1 MILDNLNAVLERVE
15 AAARRAGRDP
25 QEVEL
30 VAITKK
36 ASDEDVRTLLS
47 SGKVRWLGEN
57 RVQDAKKR
65 REALGADAAKARW
78 RFVGHLQTNKVNQA
92 LGLFDT
98 IDSLDSLKLAAALDK
113 RLATAGK
120 ELPVLVQVK
129 LTDRDTQSGVSPEGL
144 KDFLD
149 RLSAFPRLK
158 PSGVMAIAPMQG
170 PLEAVRPYF
179 RRLREAVRGAFAE
192 RLPNGER
199 PRISSGM
206 SRDFEI
212 AIEEGADLVR
222 IGTALFASSENDLS
236 QTSTTT

>member
-25 QEVEL
+25 HAVEL

-36 ASDEDVRTLLS
+36 ASIEDIRTLLS
-47 SGKVRWLGEN
+47 SGKIRWLGEN

-65 REALGADAAKARW
+65 RQALGAAAAEVRW

-113 RLATAGK
+113 RLAAAGK
-120 ELPVLVQVK
+120 ELPVLIQVK
-129 LTDRDTQSGVSPEGL
+129 LADRDTQSGVSPEGL

-179 RRLREAVRGAFAE
+179 RRLREAARGAFKG
-192 RLPNGER
+192 RLPDGER

-222 IGTALFASSENDLS
+222 IGTTLFASSENDLS